1 MPKLNPVGV
10 AVASVAFFLVGFL
23 WYGVLFA
30 KAWMAAEELTE
41 DDAGNTVWM
50 IGGLVITV
58 MQVTGLAFVMQW
70 KGVEGVSDAVKTAV
84 ILWALFA
91 LPFSAYGF
99 IYQPT
104 HNMTLLLIDASH
116 LLVGWIVAAV
126 VLSLFKSK

>member
-10 AVASVAFFLVGFL
+10 AVASIVFFLVGFL

-30 KAWMAAEELTE
+30 KAWMAAEGLTE
-41 DDAGNTVWM
+41 EDAGSPVWM

-58 MQVTGLAFVMQW
+58 MQVTGLALVMKW

-91 LPFSAYGF
+91 LPFSAYAF
-99 IYQPT
+99 VYLPA
-104 HNMTLLLIDASH
+104 HNMTLLMIDASH
-116 LLVGWIVAAV
+116 LLLGWVTSAV
-126 VLSLFKSK
+126 ILSKFK